1 MKGALRDT
9 AILCRLPLWL
19 LTATAMATASA
30 APKRITFRR
39 VREAEDADKRG
50 LSSERFG
57 TFQPTHLLACLVP
70 SRGNSKDLKEPGLAA
85 ANI

>member
-19 LTATAMATASA
+19 LTATAMATANA

-57 TFQPTHLLACLVP
+57 TFQATHLLACLVP
-70 SRGNSKDLKEPGLAA
+70 LDSNFEHPRRLGLAA